1 MCLKDRLYFASL
13 DCIHEFAP
21 SDLELHEIGTFGY
34 DKLIESHL
42 ILGGGGFIGRHVT
55 LLLARAGHRVLIADR
70 MPPAFPFP
78 DNAAQ
83 LISFRALE
91 LASADWETLIGDSAV
106 IHHYAWNSLP
116 ASANA
121 NPAGDLTSNVSATLA
136 LLEAVR
142 RRGGRRV
149 IFASSGGTVYGK
161 LQHVPVTED
170 HPLLPLTAYG
180 AGKATAEI
188 YLGLYRNLY
197 GLDCRIARIA
207 NPFGA
212 GQSLIRGQGAVT
224 KFLHCALTKQPII
237 IWGNGE
243 VIRDFIHV
251 CDVAAA
257 LVAIATTRD
266 LSGHHTFNIGS
277 GCGVSLNQMIT
288 QLEVCV
294 GHTLE
299 VRREPGR
306 AFDVPVSVLDISRA
320 QSVLGWQ
327 PKLSF
332 AEAIARTM
340 VDLSINAPFSV

>member
-1 MCLKDRLYFASL
+1 MRRIWGQPLNSTEQTNFRFAALNRLSL
-13 DCIHEFAP
+13 VLSSAA
-21 SDLELHEIGTFGY
+21 
-34 DKLIESHL
+34 KLVESHL

-55 LLLARAGHRVLIADR
+55 LLLARAGNKVLIADR
-70 MPPAFPFP
+70 VPPVFSFP
-78 DNAAQ
+78 DDMAH

-91 LASADWETLIGDSAV
+91 LASADWEALIGDSAV

-142 RRGGRRV
+142 RRGGGRV
-149 IFASSGGTVYGK
+149 IFASSGGTVYGR

-180 AGKATAEI
+180 AGKAAAEI
-188 YLGLYRNLY
+188 YFGLYRNLY

-212 GQSLIRGQGAVT
+212 GQNLIRGQGAVT
-224 KFLHCALTKQPII
+224 KFLHCALTKQPIV
-237 IWGNGE
+237 IWGDGE
-243 VIRDFIHV
+243 VVRDFIHV
-251 CDVAAA
+251 VDVAAA
-257 LVAIATTRD
+257 LVALAKAPD
-266 LSGHHTFNIGS
+266 LHGHHTFNIGS
-277 GCGVSLNQMIT
+277 GCGISLNQMIT

-294 GHTLE
+294 GDTLE
-299 VRREPGR
+299 VRRAQGR
-306 AFDVPVSVLDISRA
+306 PFDVPVSVLDITRA
-320 QSVLGWQ
+320 RSVFGWH
-327 PKLSF
+327 PALSF

-340 VDLSINAPFSV
+340 VDLSIDAPFSA